1 MSHNKPWEKG
11 IFLND
16 SEVFKLLAAQFP
28 DLPLQ
33 SVRFLKDGWD
43 SCAYEVND
51 ELIFRLPKREEVADR
66 LRGEISLLPFLGQQK
81 KILVPEFIY
90 LGSPS
95 DLYPFPFTGYKKLH
109 GKDQTHARVSLG
121 PEDSIHLSDF
131 LQSLHQINP
140 QNFPGFPEEEMDS
153 EKIIQSAKRSIMR
166 WIPMLKD
173 NPQLFHACIKF
184 LDTFDWNSLNV
195 PFSPCIIHNDLLPE
209 HVLIQEGKISAIIDW
224 GDTALGDPAIDYGG
238 VGYCFGWDS
247 MFLCLQL
254 AGRSHDKRLITR
266 SVLTVVCA
274 ALSDVDYGMHKSDS
288 VRIAF
293 SLEKIHQF
301 LAQYSYWAQP

>member
-11 IFLND
+11 VFLND
-16 SEVFKLLAAQFP
+16 SEVFKLLTTQFS
-28 DLPLQ
+28 DLPLH
-33 SVRFLKDGWD
+33 SVKFLKDGWD
-43 SCAYEVND
+43 SCAYEINT
-51 ELIFRLPKREEVADR
+51 ELIFRLPKRQEVAER
-66 LRGEISLLPFLGQQK
+66 LRGEIALLPFLKQQRT
-81 KILVPEFIY
+81 ILVPEFIY

-109 GKDQTHARVSLG
+109 GMDQTHARISLG
-121 PEDSIHLSDF
+121 PEDCFHLSTF
-131 LQSLHQINP
+131 LQSLHQINH
-140 QNFPGFPEEEMDS
+140 QKLPGFPVEEMDS
-153 EKIIQSAKRSIMR
+153 EKIIQRAKQLIKR
-166 WIPMLKD
+166 WIPILKD
-173 NPQLFHACIKF
+173 KPQLFYACQKF

-254 AGRSHDKRLITR
+254 AGYSHDRRLINR

-274 ALSDVDYGMHKSDS
+274 ALSDLDYGHHKGES
-288 VRIAF
+288 VRIDF
-293 SLEKIHQF
+293 SLEKIHHF
-301 LAQYSYWAQP
+301 LTQYSYLTQP